1 MFSVQ
6 LSKRSQIHLGRL
18 IDVAYY
24 LMILAAF
31 YLFIRYAFWLVFPF
45 LFSFFVAA
53 VLQKPMIFAHQKIRL
68 KKSFTAVALVL
79 LFYVLVAVVIALI
92 GVRLWNSASGF
103 MDYLM
108 EQARDLPR
116 IAKGLQARILDLIR
130 WLPDSAELRVEQWLG
145 NFHTSLFEGVGA
157 DGEPLG
163 AFGSVMS
170 HVDLQWFRAPV
181 SGIMST
187 AARIPSAIVAVVV
200 TIISSFFIT
209 ASYDSIAGFIKR
221 QLGPEKSKGLSI
233 SKRIIFQSLNK
244 LLRSYAIIMGVTFGE
259 LWLGLLLLRL
269 IGAYEGGY
277 IISIA
282 AVTALVD
289 ILPVLGTAFV
299 LVPWSIYSLI
309 MGNIGMGAGLLILL
323 GVITVVRQVLEPK
336 IIASNLGLPPI
347 AIIAGMYIGLQLFG
361 FIGIFLVPVLLIL
374 VKLLNDEGVV
384 HIWKPGEE
392 SGDRGQEAGAAPK
405 ARPKAKPGPN
415 KLAKAKAGNTPPPK
429 L

>member
-1 MFSVQ
+1 MH
-6 LSKRSQIHLGRL
+6 LSKRTQIHLGRL

-45 LFSFFVAA
+45 LFSLFVAA
-53 VLQKPMIFAHQKIRL
+53 VLQKPMNFAHRKIRL

-79 LFYVLVAVVIALI
+79 LFYVLVSVVIALI

-108 EQARDLPR
+108 DQARNLPK
-116 IAKGLQARILDLIR
+116 IAQGLQARILDLIR
-130 WLPDSAELRVEQWLG
+130 WLPDSAEVRVEQWLG
-145 NFHTSLFEGVGA
+145 NSYKSLFEGVGA

-163 AFGSVMS
+163 TFGSVMS
-170 HVDLQWFRAPV
+170 HVDIQWFRAPV
-181 SGIMST
+181 SGIMNT
-187 AARIPSAIVAVVV
+187 AARIPSVLVAVVI

-209 ASYDSIAGFIKR
+209 ISYDSIVRFIKR
-221 QLGPEKSKGLSI
+221 QLGPEKSKGLTA
-233 SKRIIFQSLNK
+233 SKRIIFHSLNR
-244 LLRSYAIIMGVTFGE
+244 LLRSYAIIMGVTFCE
-259 LWLGLLLLRL
+259 LALGLLLLRL
-269 IGAYEGGY
+269 VGVYDGGY

-323 GVITVVRQVLEPK
+323 GVITVVRQILEPK

-361 FIGIFLVPVLLIL
+361 FIGLFMVPILLIL

-384 HIWKPGEE
+384 RIWKPGQEA
-392 SGDRGQEAGAAPK
+392 GGRGQEAEKTPK
-405 ARPKAKPGPN
+405 PK
-415 KLAKAKAGNTPPPK
+415 PPK
-429 L
+429 PKKLKTANTEPTDQTK